1 MPNSRLRFV
10 VLAASEI
17 VLGTTSAN
25 AAPGGRQ
32 QVDRGRQQVDMRR
45 RLSAALTEFARDT
58 GTELQRAPLAWKS
71 GLGSSILVGGG
82 LS

>member
-45 RLSAALTEFARDT
+45 
-58 GTELQRAPLAWKS
+58 P
-71 GLGSSILVGGG
+71 LVG
-82 LS
+82 SID